1 MHWVF
6 YLIYFLIK
14 WTPMAILFG
23 YLFKVYFLPLAIQN
37 FVEMVPLNKDPLFH
51 SIHLKEITDY
61 GFELSLINSVRYSK
75 LPVPFIKVK
84 ADIPLVVVYDQG
96 QGELLGKVEL
106 SSPVHID
113 GLSDIVL
120 KQTLKVQ
127 VCDSVE
133 ALQVLINKVLIGGP
147 SEIGKITLRL
157 QFTGS
162 FTFFNIIEVKDVA
175 CGKTINMG
183 IMMEQKKRFRETK
196 EKQALLNRKLAAEM
210 DYCLMSNVLTN
221 DTSENKEKPAIA
233 KSRFLPEIPTL
244 SITSPPFLKDLCPN
258 PQITPFAYPGILG
271 VNAGL
276 DVEFSKPPGL
286 NFNIGRVKFET
297 LLNGSCVANCVVDSL
312 CLVQTSKT
320 SRFSIKVT
328 PTALSHPITGP
339 FRTARGV
346 VSGAI
351 SGTYNGVVYGEW
363 GAGSIVLGIRKIRIE
378 NEHGKRVLWLNDLVD
393 KLEFEQDVDAVRYVG
408 AQAIAKTNDLSFAI
422 QGLAVSVLRLCRII
436 S

>member
-1 MHWVF
+1 MHWIF
-6 YLIYFLIK
+6 YLLYFLLK

-23 YLFKVYFLPLAIQN
+23 YLFKVYFLPFAIQN
-37 FVEMVPLNKDPLFH
+37 FIEIVPLNKDPLFH
-51 SIHLKEITDY
+51 SIHLREITDY
-61 GFELSLINSVRYSK
+61 GFELSLINTIRYSK
-75 LPVPFIKVK
+75 LPVPFIKLK
-84 ADIPLVVVYDQG
+84 ADIPLVVVYDQS

-113 GLSDIVL
+113 GQSDIVL

-147 SEIGKITLRL
+147 SEIAKITLRL
-157 QFTGS
+157 QFSGS
-162 FTFFNIIEVKDVA
+162 FTFFDLIEVKDIA

-183 IMMEQKKRFRETK
+183 KMMEDKKRFREMK
-196 EKQALLNRKLAAEM
+196 ELEAMRKKKVAAEM
-210 DYCLMSNVLTN
+210 DYCLMSNVLVN
-221 DTSENKEKPAIA
+221 DTLEKEDPPAA
-233 KSRFLPEIPTL
+233 TKSRFLPEIPTL

-258 PQITPFAYPGILG
+258 PQITPFAYPGLLG

-276 DVEFSKPPGL
+276 DIEFSKPPGL

-297 LLNGSCVANCVVDSL
+297 LLNGSCVANCIVDSC
-312 CLVQTSKT
+312 CLTQMSKT
-320 SRFSIKVT
+320 SRFSINVT

-339 FRTARGV
+339 FRTARGLM
-346 VSGAI
+346 SGAI

-378 NEHGKRVLWLNDLVD
+378 NEHGNRVLWLNELVD
-393 KLEFEQDVDAVRYVG
+393 KLEFEQDIDAVRYVG
-408 AQAIAKTNDLSFAI
+408 AQAISKTSDLSAAI
-422 QGLAVSVLRLCRII
+422 QSLAVSVLRLCRII